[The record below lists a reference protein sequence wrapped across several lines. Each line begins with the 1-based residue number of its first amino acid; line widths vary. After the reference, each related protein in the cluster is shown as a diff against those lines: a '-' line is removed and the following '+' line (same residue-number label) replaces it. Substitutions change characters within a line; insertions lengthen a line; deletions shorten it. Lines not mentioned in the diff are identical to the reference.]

1 MGLFESIFKKPQ
13 TIEAAGYFKMLNG
26 YTPVFTNAPESV
38 YEMELTRA
46 AINQF
51 ATFCA
56 KLIPEVRGSAYKNL
70 AGTLRY
76 KPNPFM
82 DTYKFI
88 RRIATILAVNNTA
101 FIVPLEDKYGNI
113 TGYYPILPQR
123 CEVVEFNGKPYLR
136 YTFGNGQ
143 RAAIEFEK
151 VGVLTDFQYKDDF
164 FGESN
169 RALRPTMELINAQ
182 NQGIIQGVKNGASIR
197 FLAKVAN
204 MLKPEDITK
213 ERKRFTEDNLSS
225 DNQSGMVIYD
235 NKFADVKP
243 IESKAIFVNAAQMEQ
258 INKNVFN
265 YFGTSEKILQNNYNE
280 DEWNAYYE
288 GKIEPFAI
296 QLSLALTNMTFT
308 EHERAFGNEIILTT
322 NRMQYASNETKLNV
336 STQLFDRGLLNR
348 NQIMDIWNM
357 PHVEDG
363 DKYYIR
369 KEYTEV
375 TNLDKAITSNEPSD
389 PDVTDPDEA
398 DPEGGK
404 E

>member
-13 TIEAAGYFKMLNG
+13 TMEAASYFKMLNG

-56 KLIPEVRGSAYKNL
+56 KLQPQIVGSAYKNL
-70 AGTLRY
+70 QGVLKY

-113 TGYYPILPQR
+113 TGYYPVLPQR
-123 CEVVEFNGKPYLR
+123 CEVIEFNGLPYLR
-136 YTFGNGQ
+136 YTFGNGKK
-143 RAAIEFEK
+143 AAIEFEK

-169 RALRPTMELINAQ
+169 KAIRPTMELINAQ
-182 NQGIIQGVKNGASIR
+182 NQGIVQGVKNGASIR

-204 MLKPEDITK
+204 MLKPEDIRK
-213 ERKRFTEDNLSS
+213 ERERFTADNLSS

-243 IESKAIFVNAAQMEQ
+243 IESKAIIINAAQMEQ
-258 INKNVFN
+258 INKNVFD
-265 YFGTSEKILQNNYNE
+265 YFGTNEKILQNSFNE

-296 QLSLALTNMTFT
+296 QLSLALTNMTFSA
-308 EHERAFGNEIILTT
+308 HERAFGNEIILTA

-375 TNLDKAITSNEPSD
+375 SNLDKVPANNEPAD
-389 PDVTDPDEA
+389 PDGADPDGGN
-398 DPEGGK
+398 EGGN